1 MNKEITLK
9 INGTEKTFYSTEDGY
24 FCLNEVWKDFDL
36 KAFQHPTEWL
46 EEADY
51 RPVELGH
58 AYDLSEYDAGIWA
71 TKSFLLMYAG
81 WVDIEFFMTVIKTFA
96 ELTRGEAEKASEL
109 ASNCS

>member
-24 FCLNEVWKDFDL
+24 FCLNEVWEDLDL
-36 KAFQHPTEWL
+36 KASQHPAEWL
-46 EEADY
+46 EEVDY
-51 RPVELGH
+51 RPVESGH

-109 ASNCS
+109 ASICS

>member
-24 FCLNEVWKDFDL
+24 FCLNEVWEDFDL
-36 KAFQHPTEWL
+36 KASQHPAEWL
-46 EEADY
+46 EEVEN
-51 RPVELGH
+51 RPVELGY
-58 AYDLSEYDAGIWA
+58 AYDLSEYNAGIWA
-71 TKSFLLMYAG
+71 TKRILFMYAG

>member
-24 FCLNEVWKDFDL
+24 FCLNEVWEDFDL
-36 KAFQHPTEWL
+36 KASQHPAEWL
-46 EEADY
+46 EEVDY

-71 TKSFLLMYAG
+71 TKSLLLMYAG
-81 WVDIEFFMTVIKTFA
+81 WVDIELFMTVIKTFA
-96 ELTRGEAEKASEL
+96 ELTRGEVEKDSEL
-109 ASNCS
+109 ASICS

>member
-24 FCLNEVWKDFDL
+24 FCLNEVWEDFDL
-36 KAFQHPTEWL
+36 KASQHPAEWL
-46 EEADY
+46 EEDGY
-51 RPVELGH
+51 RLVELGH

-71 TKSFLLMYAG
+71 TKSVLLMYAG

-109 ASNCS
+109 ASICS